1 MNFTNQFDE
10 KVYFDS
16 SGEPVPLYDIINW
29 QRDRDNVMRCA
40 TSLQPVWKSLALFLF
55 SLFQKVYFAFRFVKV
70 GSYDG
75 SGPFGQH
82 LLIDYNNI
90 VWAEGQSEVNVCPN
104 GGAVC

>member
-1 MNFTNQFDE
+1 
-10 KVYFDS
+10 
-16 SGEPVPLYDIINW
+16 
-29 QRDRDNVMRCA
+29 MRHFSA
-40 TSLQPVWKSLALFLF
+40 TSLEKFSFVSL

-82 LLIDYNNI
+82 LLINYNNI

>member
-1 MNFTNQFDE
+1 M
-10 KVYFDS
+10 
-16 SGEPVPLYDIINW
+16 
-29 QRDRDNVMRCA
+29 
-40 TSLQPVWKSLALFLF
+40 
-55 SLFQKVYFAFRFVKV
+55 

-104 GGAVC
+104 VGAVC